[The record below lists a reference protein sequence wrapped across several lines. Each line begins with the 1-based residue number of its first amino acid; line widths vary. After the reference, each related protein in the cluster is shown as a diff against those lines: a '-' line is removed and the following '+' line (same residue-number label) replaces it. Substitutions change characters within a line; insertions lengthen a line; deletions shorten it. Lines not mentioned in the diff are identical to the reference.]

1 LPAAN
6 AEILQVR
13 LLVTLAVLASSS
25 PGWSANLGP
34 CGNDDAA
41 AALAK
46 FRQFVMSAPGAPQHR
61 WMVSRASGDWQIT
74 EYNAVLV
81 FVRCKPVTKADQLNG
96 VMYGEVEFRHEVSR
110 TTRLPQ
116 LTSAG
121 LKWEEWSKWTDSP
134 EPLTKAQ
141 EAEAGPLAVMVHRLA
156 LSSSERDRRMSFR
169 KYKGR
174 FQFNWE
180 YSEDP
185 EDLEWMP
192 AADVKHFLATANV
205 KAAQMRLAEAEQA
218 KLAAEEA
225 QRVSASQALRNLQ
238 LASTGARL
246 TRSVDPSEY
255 YPKGSIRREE
265 EGAPVVRACVGPNG
279 GLLRLPELTDTSGFP
294 ELDDAA
300 IKVASASRY
309 SPAVDE
315 RGIALPESCVRFRVK
330 FAINQP

>member
-1 LPAAN
+1 
-6 AEILQVR
+6 VR
-13 LLVTLAVLASSS
+13 LLVTLAAIASSS
-25 PGWSANLGP
+25 SVWSADLVP
-34 CGNDDAA
+34 CSNDDAA

-46 FRQFVMSAPGAPQHR
+46 FRQYVMPAPDAPQHR

-96 VMYGEVEFRHEVSR
+96 VMYGEVEFQHEASR
-110 TTRLPQ
+110 TTPLPE

-121 LKWEEWSKWTDSP
+121 LKWDEWSKWTDSP
-134 EPLTKAQ
+134 RPLTKAQ

-156 LSSSERDRRMSFR
+156 LSSNERDRRMSFR
-169 KYKGR
+169 RYQGKI
-174 FQFNWE
+174 QFNWE

-205 KAAQMRLAEAEQA
+205 KAAQMRLAEAGQA
-218 KLAAEEA
+218 KQAAEEA
-225 QRVSASQALRNLQ
+225 QRVRASQALRNLQ
-238 LASTGARL
+238 LASSGARL

-265 EGAPVVRACVGPNG
+265 EGAPVVRACVGPDG
-279 GLLRLPELTDTSGFP
+279 RLLRNPELADTSGFP
-294 ELDDAA
+294 ELDAAA

-309 SPAVDE
+309 SAAVDE
-315 RGIALPESCVRFRVK
+315 RGTALPESCVKFRVK
-330 FAINQP
+330 FFINQP